1 MKKIRLGDVL
11 RVKRGMS
18 LPGENYAIEGQYKRL
33 TLGNFNYPGGG
44 FKENNSK
51 ADIYYVG
58 EVREEFILKEGDIIT
73 PLTEQVPGLLG
84 STAFIP
90 TSDLYIQSGDVG
102 LVLPDETKI
111 DKSYVFYLLS
121 SQIIK
126 KQLASSAQ
134 QTKIRHTS
142 PDKIMECIAW
152 IPDLSSQRRIGSLL
166 RSIDLAIDANK
177 RINDNLEAQ
186 AKLLFDEWFVK
197 DGGSKTEDAKDEVL
211 GNVVSVVKK
220 TFNPE
225 KEPEIQ
231 LEHYSIPAFDA
242 GKFPVFESSLSIK
255 SNKYI
260 VDSDC
265 FMISKLNPTTKR
277 VWRPYCLTN
286 HAVCST
292 EFIVF
297 KAKERE
303 YTDFLYSLVNC
314 DAFSEHLCNHVTG
327 STGSRQRT
335 NPDDALKFVFK
346 LPTEAVIAE
355 FSSIAAPIYEQ
366 IRTNAIENNSLKQLR
381 DYLLPLLMSGQISIG
396 D

>member
-1 MKKIRLGDVL
+1 MKKIRLGDYIY
-11 RVKRGMS
+11 VKRGMS
-18 LPGENYAIEGQYKRL
+18 LPGDNYATEGKYKRL
-33 TLGNFNYPGGG
+33 TLGNFDYPNGG
-44 FKENNSK
+44 FKENTSK
-51 ADIYYVG
+51 ADIYYTG
-58 EVREEFILKEGDIIT
+58 DVRDEFILKKDDIIT

-90 TSDLYIQSGDVG
+90 KSDTYIQSGDVG
-102 LVLPDETKI
+102 LVIPDESKI
-111 DKSYVFYLLS
+111 DKNYAYYLLS
-121 SQIIK
+121 SYIVK

-142 PDKIMECIAW
+142 PNAIMNCVAW
-152 IPDLSSQRRIGSLL
+152 IPEFHIQKKIGSFL
-166 RSIDLAIDANK
+166 RAIDQAIETNK
-177 RINDNLEAQ
+177 QINDNLEAQ

-197 DGGSKTEDAKDEVL
+197 DGGSKTAGAEDEVL
-211 GNVVSVVKK
+211 GNAVSIVKK

-242 GKFPVFESSLSIK
+242 DKFPVFESSLSIK

-260 VDSDC
+260 VDKNC

-297 KAKERE
+297 KAKESA
-303 YTDFLYSLVNC
+303 YTVFLYSLINC

-346 LPTEAVIAE
+346 LPKEAVITE
-355 FSSIAAPIYEQ
+355 FSSIVAPIYEQ

-396 D
+396 G

>member
-1 MKKIRLGDVL
+1 
-11 RVKRGMS
+11 MS

>member
-1 MKKIRLGDVL
+1 M
-11 RVKRGMS
+11 
-18 LPGENYAIEGQYKRL
+18 
-33 TLGNFNYPGGG
+33 YPHYL
-44 FKENNSK
+44 
-51 ADIYYVG
+51 YYVLSLID
-58 EVREEFILKEGDIIT
+58 FSIYDEGTSI
-73 PLTEQVPGLLG
+73 PSLRTETLNNVEIELPSLDVQRKAL
-84 STAFIP
+84 AF
-90 TSDLYIQSGDVG
+90 L
-102 LVLPDETKI
+102 E
-111 DKSYVFYLLS
+111 
-121 SQIIK
+121 
-126 KQLASSAQ
+126 
-134 QTKIRHTS
+134 
-142 PDKIMECIAW
+142 
-152 IPDLSSQRRIGSLL
+152 
-166 RSIDLAIDANK
+166 AIDRKIQTNIK
-177 RINDNLEAQ
+177 INDNLEAQ

-335 NPDDALKFVFK
+335 NPEDALKFVFK

-355 FSSIAAPIYEQ
+355 FSSIAASIYEQ

>member
-1 MKKIRLGDVL
+1 MV
-11 RVKRGMS
+11 
-18 LPGENYAIEGQYKRL
+18 
-33 TLGNFNYPGGG
+33 
-44 FKENNSK
+44 
-51 ADIYYVG
+51 
-58 EVREEFILKEGDIIT
+58 
-73 PLTEQVPGLLG
+73 
-84 STAFIP
+84 
-90 TSDLYIQSGDVG
+90 
-102 LVLPDETKI
+102 
-111 DKSYVFYLLS
+111 
-121 SQIIK
+121 
-126 KQLASSAQ
+126 
-134 QTKIRHTS
+134 
-142 PDKIMECIAW
+142 
-152 IPDLSSQRRIGSLL
+152 
-166 RSIDLAIDANK
+166 
-177 RINDNLEAQ
+177 NDNLEAQ

-197 DGGSKTEDAKDEVL
+197 DGGSKTEDAKDDVL

-225 KEPEIQ
+225 KEPEMQ

-260 VDSDC
+260 VDRDC

-355 FSSIAAPIYEQ
+355 FSSIVAPIYEQ

-396 D
+396 G

>member
-1 MKKIRLGDVL
+1 M
-11 RVKRGMS
+11 
-18 LPGENYAIEGQYKRL
+18 
-33 TLGNFNYPGGG
+33 
-44 FKENNSK
+44 
-51 ADIYYVG
+51 
-58 EVREEFILKEGDIIT
+58 
-73 PLTEQVPGLLG
+73 LL
-84 STAFIP
+84 
-90 TSDLYIQSGDVG
+90 
-102 LVLPDETKI
+102 
-111 DKSYVFYLLS
+111 
-121 SQIIK
+121 
-126 KQLASSAQ
+126 
-134 QTKIRHTS
+134 
-142 PDKIMECIAW
+142 
-152 IPDLSSQRRIGSLL
+152 
-166 RSIDLAIDANK
+166 
-177 RINDNLEAQ
+177 NDNLEAQ

-197 DGGSKTEDAKDEVL
+197 DGGSKTAGAKDEIL
-211 GNVVSVVKK
+211 GNVVSIVKK

-242 GKFPVFESSLSIK
+242 DKFPVFESSLSIK

-260 VDSDC
+260 VDKDC

-297 KAKERE
+297 KANKNA
-303 YTDFLYSLVNC
+303 YTDFLYSLINC

-346 LPTEAVIAE
+346 LPTETVIAE
-355 FSSIAAPIYEQ
+355 FSFIVAPIYEQ

-381 DYLLPLLMSGQISIG
+381 DYLLPLLMSGQISIEG
-396 D
+396 

>member
-335 NPDDALKFVFK
+335 NPEDALKFVFK